1 VRSFACCLFAVAA
14 AAALAGACSSDD
26 DGHLVTALADG
37 LSETAEANGQPLDI
51 ERTTC
56 MAEAFVDVLGAD
68 ALEQSGVTTA
78 SLESGEFHGRH
89 LWEIH
94 EVGERQSARM
104 ARQIFECLDATEMLA
119 DELEHSGLP
128 RAIGMC
134 VAREV
139 LQGDEYR
146 LHYAA
151 TLRGESVTEFE
162 LPGDLQ
168 PTMSRCAAAGD

>member
-1 VRSFACCLFAVAA
+1 VRSLACCLLAVATA
-14 AAALAGACSSDD
+14 AVLAGACSSDD
-26 DGHLVTALADG
+26 DGPLVTALASG
-37 LSETAEANGQPLDI
+37 LSETAEANGQPLDD

-56 MAEAFVDVLGAD
+56 MAEAFVEVLGSGV
-68 ALEQSGVTTA
+68 LEDSGVTTA
-78 SLESGEFHGRH
+78 ALEAGEFRGRD

-104 ARQIFECLDATEMLA
+104 ARQIFECLDAAEMLA
-119 DELEHSGLP
+119 EELEHDGLP
-128 RAIGMC
+128 KAIGMC

-146 LHYAA
+146 LHFAA